1 MIVKTAL
8 GALQKTIYTRLST
21 DPNVTGL
28 VTGVFDEV
36 MEGTVLPYV
45 QIGDDTVVPY
55 DSKTEMGEDMTLTL
69 HCWSAGPGKTN
80 AKKIMDAVL
89 QSLTATPLPI
99 DPGFEVDGIFRE
111 YLEVLQDGN
120 VYHGICRFR
129 VYIKQILN

>member
-8 GALQKTIYTRLST
+8 WSLQKSVYTRLST
-21 DPNVTGL
+21 DPNVIGI

-36 MEGTVLPYV
+36 LEGTVLPYV

-55 DSKTEMGEDMTLTL
+55 DSKTEMGEDMTLTI
-69 HCWSAGPGKTN
+69 HCWSIGPGKTK
-80 AKKIMDAVL
+80 AKQIMNVVL
-89 QSLTATPLPI
+89 QSLTAAPLII
-99 DPGFEVDGIFRE
+99 DQGFQIDGIFRE

-129 VYIKQILN
+129 VYIKQILQ